1 MIAELG
7 HFALILSLGMALV
20 LAAVPLNGARR
31 GHAGAMA
38 VAWPA
43 AAGHLLFVAVA
54 FLALMLSFLGDDFSV
69 RYVASNSNSALPAIY
84 KVAAVWGAHEG
95 SLLLWC
101 LVLAGWTFAVSLSLR
116 RLPTE
121 FGARVLGVLGVIA
134 VGVLSFTLFTSNPFE
149 RLVNPP
155 LDGRDLNPL
164 LQDPA
169 LAIHPPML
177 YMGYVGTAVAFAFAV
192 AVLLMGRLDR
202 DWARWARPWTVWAW
216 MFLTVGIAL
225 GSWWAYYEL
234 GWGGWWFWD
243 PVENASFMPWLVG
256 TALIHSL
263 ATVDKRGAFQSWALL
278 LAIAAFS
285 LSLLGTFLVRSGVL
299 VSVHAFASDPT
310 RGIYILGLLATITG
324 GALALYA
331 VKAPRFVDRTGFKLV
346 SREAFLLINNIL
358 LVAAAGAVLF
368 GTLYPLFLDALGF
381 GKISV
386 GPPYFNLV
394 FMIPTLPL
402 IFLVGLG
409 MHTAWHHTPLSVLK
423 ARLVLPAI
431 AAVLGTLAV
440 IVFVYGYPGLM
451 ATLGI
456 LAAIWI
462 IGASM
467 FEPAVRLIRREP
479 VGFTAG
485 HWGMLIAHL
494 GLGLTVLGVTVTSA
508 TSVEFDASAR
518 PGDVVEL
525 GDYQLAFR
533 SLTRADGPN
542 YEAVEGRFDV
552 LRDGELVTTLTPQK
566 RVYRVQKSPMTEAA
580 IDAGF
585 RRDIFVALGESLG
598 DGAWSLRVQ
607 HKPLIRFIWIG
618 ALVMAIGGFVASRDR
633 RYRRVAE
640 PVPAQTVPGRTA
652 TVTHSSAGA

>member
-1 MIAELG
+1 VIAELG
-7 HFALILSLGMALV
+7 HFSLILALGMGLV
-20 LAAVPLNGARR
+20 LATVPLVGAAR
-31 GHAGAMA
+31 GSTDAMA
-38 VAWPA
+38 VAAPA
-43 AAGHLLFVAVA
+43 AAGHLLFVAIA
-54 FLALMLSFLGDDFSV
+54 FLALTLSFLGDDFSV
-69 RYVASNSNSALPAIY
+69 LYVASNSNSELPILY
-84 KVAAVWGAHEG
+84 KIAAVWGAHEG

-101 LVLAGWTFAVSLSLR
+101 LVLAGWTFAVAVSLR
-116 RLPTE
+116 KLPIE
-121 FGARVLGVLGVIA
+121 FAARVLAVLGIVACGVLA
-134 VGVLSFTLFTSNPFE
+134 FTLFTSNPFE
-149 RLVNPP
+149 RLASPP

-192 AVLLMGRLDR
+192 AVLLMGRLER
-202 DWARWARPWTVWAW
+202 EWARWARPWTVWAW

-310 RGIYILGLLATITG
+310 RGVFILALLAAITG
-324 GALALYA
+324 GALTLYA
-331 VKAPRFVDRTGFKLV
+331 VKAPRFVDRTGFRLT
-346 SREAFLLINNIL
+346 SREAFLLVNNIL

-394 FMIPTLPL
+394 FLIPTLPL
-402 IFLVGLG
+402 VFLVGVG
-409 MHTAWHHTPLSVLK
+409 MHSAWHHTPARVLK
-423 ARLVLPAI
+423 HRLTLPAI
-431 AAVLGTLAV
+431 AAVVGTFVLV
-440 IVFVYGYPGLM
+440 MFVYGYPGLV

-456 LAAIWI
+456 LAALWI
-462 IGASM
+462 VASSVL
-467 FEPAVRLIRREP
+467 EPLVRVFRREP
-479 VGFTAG
+479 ARFTAG

-494 GLGLTVLGVTVTSA
+494 GLGLTVLGVTVT
-508 TSVEFDASAR
+508 TSRGVEFDVSAR
-518 PGDVVEL
+518 PGERVAVGE
-525 GDYQLAFR
+525 YELAFR
-533 SLTRADGPN
+533 NLERVDGPN
-542 YEAVEGRFDV
+542 YDAVQGRFDV
-552 LRDGELVTTLTPQK
+552 YRDGELVTTLTPQK
-566 RVYRVQKSPMTEAA
+566 RIYRVQKSPMTEAA

-585 RRDIFVALGESLG
+585 SRDIFVALGESLG
-598 DGAWSLRVQ
+598 DGAWSLRLQ

-618 ALVMAIGGFVASRDR
+618 ALVMAIGGLVASRDV
-633 RYRRVAE
+633 RYRRVGAE
-640 PVPAQTVPGRTA
+640 APAQTVPGRAPTI
-652 TVTHSSAGA
+652 TRSSAGG